1 MAETAAQF
9 DPVLIGRLQLFRSVN
24 LESIQGIFDFCR
36 LRSVEAGEVV
46 LSPGHYNR
54 TVFFILHGR
63 LRVHL
68 DSLESKPMIVLGPG
82 ENVGELSVIDQQPT
96 TAYVVADEPC
106 QLMLI
111 DEDILW
117 SLVQSSHAVA
127 CNLLYTMTRRLRQT
141 NAIVSQGICI
151 DKEEHPYGNVDAL
164 TGFPNRD
171 WLRELL
177 RRQCQ
182 RSSADSQ
189 PLSLIMIEIDN
200 FSEFINTNGHRHGDR
215 LIYAMSY
222 TLKNLL
228 RPVEI
233 VSRFRSDQFAV
244 LLPDIDVDRAKKV
257 AVRLFRAFE
266 DVSPL
271 VVDDRV
277 IHHPTISVGLAQLK
291 QGQDVDSFLL
301 DVDAALFRAKQ
312 AGGNT
317 VSG

>member
-1 MAETAAQF
+1 VVETAAQI
-9 DPVLIGRLQLFRSVN
+9 DPVLIGQLQLFRSVN
-24 LESIQGIFDFCR
+24 LESIQGIFDFCS

-46 LSPGHYNR
+46 LSPGEYNR
-54 TVFFILHGR
+54 TVFFILQGR
-63 LRVHL
+63 LSIHL
-68 DSLESKPMIVLGPG
+68 DSLESEPLIVLGPG
-82 ENVGELSVIDQQPT
+82 ENVGELSVIDQHLT

-117 SLVQSSHAVA
+117 SLVQSSHAIA

-141 NAIVSQGICI
+141 NAIVSKGICI
-151 DKEEHPYGNVDAL
+151 DREERPYGNVDAL
-164 TGFPNRD
+164 TGLPNRE
-171 WLRELL
+171 WLCELL
-177 RRQCQ
+177 KRQCQ
-182 RSSADSQ
+182 RSSTDGQ
-189 PLSLIMIEIDN
+189 PLSLILIDIDN
-200 FSEFINTNGHRHGDR
+200 FSEFINTNGHRLGDR
-215 LIYAMSY
+215 IVYAMSY

-233 VSRFRSDQFAV
+233 VSRFRNDQFAV
-244 LLPDIDVDRAKKV
+244 LLPDIDIDRARNI

-266 DVSPL
+266 NVSPL

-277 IHHPTISVGLAQLK
+277 IHHPTISVGLAQMK
-291 QGQDVDSFLL
+291 PGQDAYSFLL
-301 DVDAALFRAKQ
+301 DVDAAVFRAKQ